1 MYIVIAFISSP
12 KFPKYQMSAL
22 CYALDT
28 QRQIRYYA
36 LNNFSRKKKGKLQ
49 WYMRHVPLEVYLR
62 GSGNTELIR
71 CTLDGHR

>member
-36 LNNFSRKKKGKLQ
+36 LNNFSRKKNGANLVHLYKPTDLFVSYVFFKIL
-49 WYMRHVPLEVYLR
+49 HFP
-62 GSGNTELIR
+62 NLI
-71 CTLDGHR
+71 